1 MANYIYGKN
10 PLKQL
15 LADDRQR
22 IEKVFILP
30 QEKAIIEQLKQANI
44 SYVISNKE
52 QLLLLVKHSKHQGI
66 VCLIKEYVYTSLEV
80 VLQKIKTKKYPLI
93 LILDQIEDPRN
104 FGAILRSCDAVNVD
118 AVIILKQRQ
127 VELNATVAKT
137 SVGAINYV
145 PVVKVTNLS
154 NTLTTLKDNGFWIFA
169 SALNTEINYYNVDY
183 KKPIAL
189 IVGNEGKG
197 VSQKLLNNSDYIVKV
212 PMQGHINSLNVA
224 VAGAL
229 LLYQVRNNQNN

>member
-10 PLKQL
+10 TLKQL

-22 IEKVFILP
+22 IEKVFILS
-30 QEKAIIEQLKQANI
+30 QERVIIEQLKQANI

-66 VCLIKEYVYTSLEV
+66 VCLIKEYSYTSLEV
-80 VLQKIKTKKYPLI
+80 VLQKVKTKKYPLI

-145 PVVKVTNLS
+145 PVVKVTSLS
-154 NTLTTLKDNGFWIFA
+154 NTLTTLKESGFWIVA

-197 VSQKLLNNSDYIVKV
+197 VSHKLLNNSDYIVKV

-224 VAGAL
+224 VASAL

>member
-154 NTLTTLKDNGFWIFA
+154 NTLTILKDNGFWIVA

>member
-30 QEKAIIEQLKQANI
+30 QEKVIIEQLKQANI
-44 SYVISNKE
+44 SYVISNKK

-66 VCLIKEYVYTSLEV
+66 VCLIKEYVYSSLEG

-154 NTLTTLKDNGFWIFA
+154 NTLTTLKENGFWIVA

-224 VAGAL
+224 VASAL

>member
-224 VAGAL
+224 VASAL

>member
-118 AVIILKQRQ
+118 VVIILKQRQ

-154 NTLTTLKDNGFWIFA
+154 NTLTTLKDNGFWIVA

-197 VSQKLLNNSDYIVKV
+197 VSQKLLNNSDYIVKI

-224 VAGAL
+224 VASAL

>member
-52 QLLLLVKHSKHQGI
+52 QLLFLVKHSKHQGI
-66 VCLIKEYVYTSLEV
+66 VCLIKEYVYSSLEV

-154 NTLTTLKDNGFWIFA
+154 NTLTTLKDNGFWIVA

-224 VAGAL
+224 VASAL

>member
-15 LADDRQR
+15 LADERQR

-118 AVIILKQRQ
+118 VVIILKQRQ

-154 NTLTTLKDNGFWIFA
+154 NTLTTLKDNGFWIVA

-197 VSQKLLNNSDYIVKV
+197 VSQKLLNNSDYIVKI

-224 VAGAL
+224 VASAL

>member
-30 QEKAIIEQLKQANI
+30 QEKVIIEQLKQANI

-80 VLQKIKTKKYPLI
+80 VLQKVKTKKYPLI

-118 AVIILKQRQ
+118 VVIILKQRQ

-154 NTLTTLKDNGFWIFA
+154 NTLTTLKENGFWIVA

-224 VAGAL
+224 VASAL

>member
-1 MANYIYGKN
+1 MTNYIYGKN

-22 IEKVFILP
+22 IKKVFVLP
-30 QEKAIIEQLKQANI
+30 QEKVIIEQLKQANI

-52 QLLLLVKHSKHQGI
+52 QLLFLVKHSKNQGI
-66 VCLIKEYVYTSLEV
+66 VCLIKEYVYTSLEE

-154 NTLTTLKDNGFWIFA
+154 NTLTTLKENGFWIVA

-189 IVGNEGKG
+189 IVGNEGQG

-224 VAGAL
+224 VASAL

>member
-154 NTLTTLKDNGFWIFA
+154 NTLTTLKDNGFWIVA

-224 VAGAL
+224 VASAL